1 MNNLHGHSL
10 PPHVTRQ
17 KRASKNHHTYSYH
30 TLRARA
36 DAYLH
41 SFLPRTLRA
50 WNNLP
55 LEIVLAPSGP
65 FAHCKNIRSSFL
77 PLLDHSAG
85 KSMNLELTCTETIQ
99 TFHRPS
105 RLHNGY
111 PVKIEQMKLSK
122 SRECVNSIIFDPIN
136 QH

>member
-1 MNNLHGHSL
+1 MNILHGHSL

-30 TLRARA
+30 TLRART

-55 LEIVLAPSGP
+55 LEIVLAPSP
-65 FAHCKNIRSSFL
+65 ESFRAQFAN
-77 PLLDHSAG
+77 
-85 KSMNLELTCTETIQ
+85 
-99 TFHRPS
+99 
-105 RLHNGY
+105 
-111 PVKIEQMKLSK
+111 KLSSSTGRDLTHTDDWPMSVPGPMK
-122 SRECVNSIIFDPIN
+122 YRDVTGNTDLSPITMRKIN
-136 QH
+136 QFLQPLGTSLNKHAQELYDER